1 MNSSHIVATSGIT
14 PALASVLMYL
24 SKCIQSHALLALDDT
39 TAMSLAGLIVAGL
52 AAAGIAAFKKPE
64 PTP

>member
-1 MNSSHIVATSGIT
+1 MQTSHIVATSGLT

-24 SKCIQSHALLALDDT
+24 SKCVQAHALLALDDA

-52 AAAGIAAFKKPE
+52 AGGGIAIFSKKPQA
-64 PTP
+64 